1 MKKNKSYNKSSMW
14 SCMNKINKLLIYIEE
29 FSFIIFSCISIA
41 FFINRVF
48 VNVTLLLDSQ
58 VIIANIKDVKYT
70 NSRRS
75 HYCTL
80 YFEYENEGIKYNN
93 KAEYDLLLIDRISN
107 LIAPEYRIGD
117 KILIAHDN
125 YGNFQVRHRI
135 KTELFISSLYFLLS
149 IALLIF
155 AVYTFL
161 SEING
166 KRNNNN
172 HTDGQNS
179 K

>member
-1 MKKNKSYNKSSMW
+1 MGF
-14 SCMNKINKLLIYIEE
+14 CMNKINKLLIHIEE
-29 FSFIIFSCISIA
+29 FSFIIFSCICIA

-93 KAEYDLLLIDRISN
+93 KAVYDLLLIDRISN

-149 IALLIF
+149 IALLS
-155 AVYTFL
+155 AGVYL
-161 SEING
+161 LISEING